1 MAPQFKG
8 VFPRFPKWAVYEM
21 ILGFPFH
28 TGHGF
33 FIPSSFNHANRTHTS
48 TASIVGYMDR
58 KFGITGSQTA
68 RTWRISSCVT
78 RFGHNYMSRHMLA
91 RNSRTIDQAQDI
103 DVCICKQCI
112 LVQMQNSF
120 YEELRS

>member
-33 FIPSSFNHANRTHTS
+33 FH
-48 TASIVGYMDR
+48 SIELQSRGMKSPCCRYCCWLLLAVVALFINKY
-58 KFGITGSQTA
+58 IE
-68 RTWRISSCVT
+68 
-78 RFGHNYMSRHMLA
+78 NYKYVKINM
-91 RNSRTIDQAQDI
+91 
-103 DVCICKQCI
+103 
-112 LVQMQNSF
+112 
-120 YEELRS
+120 